1 MNDKTK
7 TTRSLRDFVIIF
19 LLLREQQYQTYDG
32 SEG

>member
-7 TTRSLRDFVIIF
+7 TARHLSDFVIIF
-19 LLLREQQYQTYDG
+19 LFLREQQYQTYDG